1 MDGVNTCVEHVACHQ
16 MMRWIFFRG
25 YSGTLNIA
33 CFKKKYLKEKWIKIK
48 FSPLSISLSFESKCI
63 NARIPHQ
70 LSPTKTGKRRDK
82 KHRTYHKSF
91 TQLPGDS
98 IVFRLVDLF
107 RFREIFGNDAELF
120 LRRRPFLGTR
130 HRRTRSSRGERVGRQ
145 KRALHRDVS
154 FVYAREEIRGG
165 TKVTLDYNTKQR
177 ILMTKFFYLVFRV
190 SKWKGKRE
198 GGRSGQK
205 ILPDDFE
212 RINASS

>member
-16 MMRWIFFRG
+16 MMRWIFFRS

-165 TKVTLDYNTKQR
+165 TKVTLDYKTED
-177 ILMTKFFYLVFRV
+177 F
-190 SKWKGKRE
+190 
-198 GGRSGQK
+198 
-205 ILPDDFE
+205 DDEVLLFG
-212 RINASS
+212 I

>member
-1 MDGVNTCVEHVACHQ
+1 

-48 FSPLSISLSFESKCI
+48 FSPLSISLSFEGKCI
-63 NARIPHQ
+63 NACISHQ

-198 GGRSGQK
+198 GGEVRSK
-205 ILPDDFE
+205 DSA
-212 RINASS
+212 R

>member
-1 MDGVNTCVEHVACHQ
+1 MD
-16 MMRWIFFRG
+16 FFRG

>member
-165 TKVTLDYNTKQR
+165 TKVTLDYTKQR

>member
-1 MDGVNTCVEHVACHQ
+1 MDGVNTRVEHVACHQ

-165 TKVTLDYNTKQR
+165 TKVTLDYKTED
-177 ILMTKFFYLVFRV
+177 F
-190 SKWKGKRE
+190 
-198 GGRSGQK
+198 
-205 ILPDDFE
+205 DDEVLLFG
-212 RINASS
+212 I

>member
-1 MDGVNTCVEHVACHQ
+1 MD
-16 MMRWIFFRG
+16 FFRG

-154 FVYAREEIRGG
+154 FVYAREEMRGG

>member
-1 MDGVNTCVEHVACHQ
+1 MLRAIRWWDG
-16 MMRWIFFRG
+16 FFFAVIQAH
-25 YSGTLNIA
+25 STLRVSKRN
-33 CFKKKYLKEKWIKIK
+33 LKEKWIKIK
-48 FSPLSISLSFESKCI
+48 FSPLSISLSFEGKCI
-63 NARIPHQ
+63 NACISHQ

-154 FVYAREEIRGG
+154 FVYARGEIRGG
-165 TKVTLDYNTKQR
+165 TKVTSDY
-177 ILMTKFFYLVFRV
+177 
-190 SKWKGKRE
+190 
-198 GGRSGQK
+198 
-205 ILPDDFE
+205 
-212 RINASS
+212 